1 MRKHVANITIK
12 TAKKSRYPVFR
23 HGAVLESGGRIIAKG
38 INVEKSRT
46 PDASMSVHAE
56 VAALKRL
63 ITKGRL
69 KRDICVNI
77 YVARVSP
84 AERVVLSKPCDK
96 CLKALRESGMVRS
109 IFYSMNDGSWQ
120 EVRI

>member
-23 HGAVLESGGRIIAKG
+23 HGAVLESGGRVIAKG

-56 VAALKRL
+56 VAALKKL
-63 ITKGRL
+63 ISKGRL
-69 KRDICVNI
+69 KRGVCVNI

-96 CLKALRESGMVRS
+96 CLQALRESGMVRS

>member
-1 MRKHVANITIK
+1 MRPHIINIAIK
-12 TAKKSRYPVFR
+12 TAKKSEYPVFK
-23 HGAVLESGGRIIAKG
+23 HGAVLESGGRVLAKSPN
-38 INVEKSRT
+38 IQKSRT

-63 ITKGRL
+63 VTKGRL
-69 KRDICVNI
+69 KKGISANI

-84 AERVVLSKPCDK
+84 AEKTVLSKPCPR

-109 IFYSMNDGSWQ
+109 IYYSMNDGSWQ
-120 EVRI
+120 EFKI

>member
-1 MRKHVANITIK
+1 MKEHIINITIK
-12 TAKKSRYPVFR
+12 TAQKSNYPVFR
-23 HGAVLESGGRIIAKG
+23 HGAVIESGGRVLTKSSNIK
-38 INVEKSRT
+38 KSRT

-69 KRDICVNI
+69 KKGICANI

-96 CLKALRESGMVRS
+96 CLKALKESGMVRS
-109 IFYSMNDGSWQ
+109 IYYSMNDGSWQ
-120 EVRI
+120 EFRI